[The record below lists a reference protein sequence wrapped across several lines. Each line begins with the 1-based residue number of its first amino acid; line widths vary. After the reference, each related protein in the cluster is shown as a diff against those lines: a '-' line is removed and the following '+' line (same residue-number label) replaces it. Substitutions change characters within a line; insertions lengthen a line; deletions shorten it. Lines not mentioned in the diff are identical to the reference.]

1 MVILSSF
8 WKDVIINLLN
18 NWIFGI
24 INIMDIQIKSS
35 RAILATDNAVKKL
48 KELKSQESSD
58 DSFLR
63 MGVKPGGCSGFSYE
77 MFFDTDKFEGDV
89 IEEYDGVNIVV
100 DGQSLEHVKGATLDY
115 KEGLMETGFSIDN
128 PNVSRTCGCGNSFS

>member
-1 MVILSSF
+1 MFSCYNYL
-8 WKDVIINLLN
+8 
-18 NWIFGI
+18 
-24 INIMDIQIKSS
+24 MDIQIKSS
-35 RAILATDNAVKKL
+35 RAVLATDSAVKKL
-48 KELKSQESSD
+48 VELKSEETAE

-63 MGVKPGGCSGFSYE
+63 MGVKPGGCSGYSYE
-77 MFFDTDKFEGDV
+77 MFFDTDKFDGDV

-100 DGQSLEHVKGATLDY
+100 DGQSLEHIKGATLDY

>member
-1 MVILSSF
+1 
-8 WKDVIINLLN
+8 
-18 NWIFGI
+18 
-24 INIMDIQIKSS
+24 MDIQIKSS
-35 RAILATDNAVKKL
+35 RAVLATDSAVKKL
-48 KELKSQESSD
+48 VELKTEEGAD

-77 MFFDTDKFEGDV
+77 MFFDTDKFDGDV

-115 KEGLMETGFSIDN
+115 KEGLMESGFLLIIQMSQELVVAVTVLVKFISN
-128 PNVSRTCGCGNSFS
+128 